1 MNTFRIH
8 SDKNLSFKRRV
19 SYLKKT
25 SRPAS
30 LQIHH
35 NSDESNNRIETAE
48 KFLVKLD
55 NPVSS
60 RIVNK
65 ILVKSNFNESQFIES
80 IKKWLVE
87 FDLQSNLEIGQKY
100 SISEINV
107 AFAFSAILDLV
118 SWGGR
123 IEITDS
129 FIWLHKIKSE
139 INDSSNSDR
148 MRKAM
153 TVLKKNDV
161 QFFTKLSD
169 AEAIELLIS
178 GSIEFEKVESKNFNN
193 SDLFRKGLTTWSMPY
208 RGREGRSTRFIL
220 WIKNSKSKEPLGI
233 IEVGDD
239 APFSPLRDA
248 ALGFS
253 GINFLALDKPRL
265 ANRLFLLRKTMLK
278 NDLPIDPTLPFSEF
292 IKIWNNKN
300 LSDKAIRD
308 KFSDKSVV
316 KRLNYLARIISGESS
331 LLGAAEWS
339 DKDVSSSIRAIK
351 DVSLNRVHTEVV
363 ICGALPPFGKFL
375 GGKIIAM
382 MMNHPLVR
390 ETLDRDIGILL
401 AESFDRTELEK
412 WLPRY
417 GPLLTT
423 TKGLYPNHSAL
434 YNRVRFPSSNNS
446 LKLQKLGSTE
456 GLTMSHISD
465 RTMSYAV
472 KINEDLGEDGVS
484 REYGSGGSK
493 RQRIIQKAALTVGI
507 APECLYADVTR
518 PVYGVSYASNNQDI
532 VLYGEEP
539 NWKDPL
545 MLSTDSKEYEVEV
558 LRIWRNKWL
567 PRAQQNVSREE

>member
-1 MNTFRIH
+1 VRYLNKIAQT
-8 SDKNLSFKRRV
+8 SDAQGN
-19 SYLKKT
+19 
-25 SRPAS
+25 
-30 LQIHH
+30 QINEDF
-35 NSDESNNRIETAE
+35 NSKSQVAE
-48 KFLVKLD
+48 RFLVKLD
-55 NPVSS
+55 DPVSS

-65 ILVKSNFNESQFIES
+65 MLIKSNFNESEFIES
-80 IKKWLVE
+80 VQKWLTD
-87 FDLQSNLEIGQKY
+87 FD
-100 SISEINV
+100 SIFNTQISRDFTMAEINV

-123 IEITDS
+123 IEIIDS
-129 FIWLHKIKSE
+129 FVWLHKIKSE

-153 TVLKKNDV
+153 TVLKKNEV
-161 QFFTKLSD
+161 QFFSGLSETK
-169 AEAIELLIS
+169 AIELLIS
-178 GSIEFEKVESKNFNN
+178 GSIQFEKVESRNSEN
-193 SDLFRKGLTTWSMPY
+193 SDLFRRGLTTWSMPY

-220 WIKNSKSKEPLGI
+220 WIINNTHKEPLGI

-253 GINFLALDKPRL
+253 EVDFLTIDKPRL
-265 ANRLFLLRKTMLK
+265 ANRLFSLRKAMLK
-278 NDLPIDPTLPFSEF
+278 SDLPIDPSLPFSEF
-292 IKIWNNKN
+292 IEIWHEKN
-300 LSDKAIRD
+300 LSDKATRG
-308 KFSDKSVV
+308 KFLDNSVV
-316 KRLNYLARIISGESS
+316 KRLSYLARISSGEAS
-331 LLGAAEWS
+331 LLGIKQWS
-339 DKDVSSSIRAIK
+339 DRDISNSIRAIK

-363 ICGALPPFGKFL
+363 ICGALPPFGKYL
-375 GGKIIAM
+375 GGKIMAM

-401 AESFDRTELEK
+401 SESFEKSELEK

-446 LKLQKLGSTE
+446 LKLEKLGSTE

-465 RTMSYAV
+465 RTMAYAV
-472 KINEDLGEDGVS
+472 KINENLGSGGIS

-493 RQRIIQKAALTVGI
+493 RQRIIQKAASTVGI
-507 APECLYADVTR
+507 APDCLYADVTR

-539 NWKDPL
+539 KWKDPL
-545 MLSTDSKEYEVEV
+545 MLITDANQYEFEV
-558 LRIWRNKWL
+558 MKLWRSKWL
-567 PRAQQNVSREE
+567 KRALQNVPGED